1 MATKRKV
8 VSDVA
13 RSAHSNGRDATRP
26 SEIAQLRYELERLR
40 GELQF
45 TQAQRDEY
53 RQKMNLLLDRLVPPL
68 PPWTDEEIEELLANP
83 PTLQLHEFL
92 DELKNEKP
100 GRVAKSPRK

>member
-68 PPWTDEEIEELLANP
+68 PPWTATPGGLSTTRREESSW
-83 PTLQLHEFL
+83 TM
-92 DELKNEKP
+92 
-100 GRVAKSPRK
+100 GRPNGFAGAF